1 MDSLCS
7 SWLPTQ
13 TLILQIS
20 LISGLT
26 SASPDSQAVKYPSSS
41 CTLKRTV
48 GASVQLPLT
57 SPLNSSIREIEWNW
71 QPENDEN
78 TQLVT
83 WKPQTPTPDWYDL
96 EEIYKH
102 RLNLTEKA
110 FLSIRNLIME
120 MSGLYTAKIKFN
132 SGKSKEERFRLC
144 LYDPIPHPQI
154 QIRSSSNTS
163 GWCNISLEC
172 EIPGNTG
179 NLTVTWLSQGLPR
192 HLEQRGIPPN
202 SRNLSL
208 SLPISHIN
216 SHLTCVVSNPAEEKN
231 ATLHLEDICPWRGS
245 LQSKWLWLYILLMV
259 LMVSLGAGVWIWM
272 RKKMHTRR
280 GGSTL
285 LPTDPQA
292 LLTEESTNLQTVVS
306 NSLDP
311 PYEEISV
318 LRHHKEDLEKSNC
331 HSHNPEC
338 TLAVHT
344 IYEKIRTS
352 PKPQDDASV
361 QFSHSVVSDSLQPHE
376 TQHTRPPCPSQT
388 PGVYSNSC
396 PSSR

>member
-7 SWLPTQ
+7 SWLSTQ

-20 LISGLT
+20 LIFGLA
-26 SASPDSQAVKYPSSS
+26 SPSPDSQAVKYPSSS

-48 GASVQLPLT
+48 GTSVQLTLT
-57 SPLNSSIREIEWNW
+57 SPLDPNIREIEWNW
-71 QPENDEN
+71 QPEGDEK
-78 TQLVT
+78 TQLLVS
-83 WKPQTPTPDWYDL
+83 WKPQIPNPDWYDL

-102 RLNLTEKA
+102 RLNLTEMA
-110 FLSIRNLIME
+110 FLSIRNLTME

-132 SGKSKEERFRLC
+132 SGKSNEEAFRLC

-154 QIRSSSNTS
+154 QIHSSSNTS

-192 HLEQRGIPPN
+192 HLEQRGISPN
-202 SRNLSL
+202 SRNLRL
-208 SLPISHIN
+208 SLPISHVN
-216 SHLTCVVSNPAEEKN
+216 SHLTCVVSNSAEEKN

-245 LQSKWLWLYILLMV
+245 LQSKWHWLGILLMA

-272 RKKMHTRR
+272 RKKMQTRR

-285 LPTDPQA
+285 LSEAPGVKATPQA
-292 LLTEESTNLQTVVS
+292 LPTEESTNLQTSVT
-306 NSLDP
+306 NSLDSA
-311 PYEEISV
+311 YEEISF
-318 LRHHKEDLEKSNC
+318 LRHLKKDSEKRNC

-338 TLAVHT
+338 TSAVHT

-352 PKPQDDASV
+352 PKPQGDA
-361 QFSHSVVSDSLQPHE
+361 
-376 TQHTRPPCPSQT
+376 
-388 PGVYSNSC
+388 
-396 PSSR
+396 

>member
-231 ATLHLEDICPWRGS
+231 ATLHLEDICPWRG
-245 LQSKWLWLYILLMV
+245 
-259 LMVSLGAGVWIWM
+259 
-272 RKKMHTRR
+272 
-280 GGSTL
+280 GSTL

>member
-20 LISGLT
+20 LIFGLT
-26 SASPDSQAVKYPSSS
+26 SASPDYQAVKYPSSS

-71 QPENDEN
+71 QSENDEN

-110 FLSIRNLIME
+110 FLSIRNLTME

-132 SGKSKEERFRLC
+132 SGKSKEEKFRLC
-144 LYDPIPHPQI
+144 LYDPVPHPQI

-179 NLTVTWLSQGLPR
+179 NLKVVWLSQGLPR
-192 HLEQRGIPPN
+192 HLEHRGIPLS

-231 ATLHLEDICPWRGS
+231 ATLHLEDICPWRG
-245 LQSKWLWLYILLMV
+245 
-259 LMVSLGAGVWIWM
+259 
-272 RKKMHTRR
+272 
-280 GGSTL
+280 
-285 LPTDPQA
+285 
-292 LLTEESTNLQTVVS
+292 LTEADLTPAFDSRFSSEQMALALHPTHGSDGEPRGWSVD
-306 NSLDP
+306 LD
-311 PYEEISV
+311 E
-318 LRHHKEDLEKSNC
+318 KEDAYQE
-331 HSHNPEC
+331 
-338 TLAVHT
+338 
-344 IYEKIRTS
+344 RW
-352 PKPQDDASV
+352 
-361 QFSHSVVSDSLQPHE
+361 
-376 TQHTRPPCPSQT
+376 
-388 PGVYSNSC
+388 VYSPANGS
-396 PSSR
+396 PSPSDRGIYQPSDWCDQQPRPSL

>member
-20 LISGLT
+20 LIFGLT

-41 CTLKRTV
+41 CTLKKTV

-78 TQLVT
+78 MQLVT

-110 FLSIRNLIME
+110 FLSIRNLTME

-132 SGKSKEERFRLC
+132 SGKSKKEKFRLC

-154 QIRSSSNTS
+154 KIHSSSNTS

-179 NLTVTWLSQGLPR
+179 NLTVIWLSQGLPR

-202 SRNLSL
+202 SKNLSL

-245 LQSKWLWLYILLMV
+245 LQSKWLWLCILLMV

-272 RKKMHTRR
+272 RKKMQTRR

-285 LPTDPQA
+285 LSMAPQA
-292 LLTEESTNLQTVVS
+292 LPTEESTNLQTGVT

-311 PYEEISV
+311 PYEEISI
-318 LRHHKEDLEKSNC
+318 LRHHKVGPRESNHTSSAIFC
-331 HSHNPEC
+331 QLPV
-338 TLAVHT
+338 LGQLVHP
-344 IYEKIRTS
+344 S
-352 PKPQDDASV
+352 PT
-361 QFSHSVVSDSLQPHE
+361 H
-376 TQHTRPPCPSQT
+376 
-388 PGVYSNSC
+388 
-396 PSSR
+396 

>member
-1 MDSLCS
+1 MDSLGEKRVTRQSLNAEDEAYGWKQRLLGSCS
-7 SWLPTQ
+7 RACLYNTEM
-13 TLILQIS
+13 LQILVTS
-20 LISGLT
+20 LLTQQDSFSYLEPRPLTKEEAVISQGQGGPVETSSFFSLQPEGDVLGLT

-83 WKPQTPTPDWYDL
+83 WKPQTPTPDC
-96 EEIYKH
+96 
-102 RLNLTEKA
+102 LTLIRTPLPTPGTHTQLVEGRSA
-110 FLSIRNLIME
+110 ALLSPLT
-120 MSGLYTAKIKFN
+120 L
-132 SGKSKEERFRLC
+132 
-144 LYDPIPHPQI
+144 DPIPHPQI

-179 NLTVTWLSQGLPR
+179 NLTVIWLSQGLPR

-231 ATLHLEDICPWRGS
+231 ATLHLEDICPWRG
-245 LQSKWLWLYILLMV
+245 
-259 LMVSLGAGVWIWM
+259 
-272 RKKMHTRR
+272 
-280 GGSTL
+280 GSTL

-292 LLTEESTNLQTVVS
+292 LPTEESTNLQTVVA

-318 LRHHKEDLEKSNC
+318 LRHHK
-331 HSHNPEC
+331 
-338 TLAVHT
+338 A
-344 IYEKIRTS
+344 
-352 PKPQDDASV
+352 
-361 QFSHSVVSDSLQPHE
+361 
-376 TQHTRPPCPSQT
+376 
-388 PGVYSNSC
+388 
-396 PSSR
+396 

>member
-13 TLILQIS
+13 ALILQIS
-20 LISGLT
+20 LIFGLT
-26 SASPDSQAVKYPSSS
+26 SASPDSQALKYPSSS

-71 QPENDEN
+71 QPENDEK

-110 FLSIRNLIME
+110 FLSIRNLTME

-132 SGKSKEERFRLC
+132 TGKSKEEKFRLC

-179 NLTVTWLSQGLPR
+179 NLTVIWLSQGLPR

-208 SLPISHIN
+208 SLPISHIK

-231 ATLHLEDICPWRGS
+231 ATLHLEDICPWRG
-245 LQSKWLWLYILLMV
+245 
-259 LMVSLGAGVWIWM
+259 
-272 RKKMHTRR
+272 
-280 GGSTL
+280 
-285 LPTDPQA
+285 
-292 LLTEESTNLQTVVS
+292 LTEADLTPAFDSRFSSEQMALALHPTHGSDGEPRGWSVD
-306 NSLDP
+306 LD
-311 PYEEISV
+311 E
-318 LRHHKEDLEKSNC
+318 KEDADQERWV
-331 HSHNPEC
+331 HSPANGSPSPSDRG
-338 TLAVHT
+338 
-344 IYEKIRTS
+344 IYE
-352 PKPQDDASV
+352 P
-361 QFSHSVVSDSLQPHE
+361 SDCCDQQPRPSL
-376 TQHTRPPCPSQT
+376 
-388 PGVYSNSC
+388 
-396 PSSR
+396 